1 MEKARTAFVYGEKDE
16 NGNVTCEGAVARG
29 TSEADANEIFDTMSS
44 FAKYAFNKS
53 HATAYAYTAYRTAYL
68 KCHYPSEYLA
78 SLLTSVLGNVT
89 KTVEYIEEAKSY
101 RISVLSPD
109 INESE
114 KLYSVVTD
122 KNGKKAIRYGLLG
135 VKNVG
140 ANILDAAIEERK
152 NGRFTSFVDF
162 VSRMCS
168 HELNKR
174 QIEGLI
180 KSGAFDSLG
189 TKRSMLLAEYEN
201 VLDIFARKK
210 SSQAE
215 GQLDLFSAGLFEG
228 AEIEPPSL
236 EYEFNEREELPL
248 RERLKQE
255 KESTGMYFSGHPLD
269 EYAAHIEALGAE
281 SRISDILLSF
291 DEEAEAEPER

>member
-1 MEKARTAFVYGEKDE
+1 MQICREVAGFSFGRADIVRRAMAKKKTAEMEKARTAFVYGEKDE

-135 VKNVG
+135 VKMS
-140 ANILDAAIEERK
+140 API
-152 NGRFTSFVDF
+152 S
-162 VSRMCS
+162 
-168 HELNKR
+168 
-174 QIEGLI
+174 
-180 KSGAFDSLG
+180 
-189 TKRSMLLAEYEN
+189 SM
-201 VLDIFARKK
+201 
-210 SSQAE
+210 
-215 GQLDLFSAGLFEG
+215 
-228 AEIEPPSL
+228 PP
-236 EYEFNEREELPL
+236 
-248 RERLKQE
+248 
-255 KESTGMYFSGHPLD
+255 
-269 EYAAHIEALGAE
+269 
-281 SRISDILLSF
+281 
-291 DEEAEAEPER
+291 

>member
-1 MEKARTAFVYGEKDE
+1 MESIPQFLRNRTGESTPEYKIPSLRKILEKTSGCIIYQEQVMQICREVAGFSFGRADIVRRAMAKKKTAEMEKARTAFVYGEKDE
-16 NGNVTCEGAVARG
+16 NGNVTCEGAIARG

-152 NGRFTSFVDF
+152 NGRFTSFTDF

-189 TKRSMLLAEYEN
+189 
-201 VLDIFARKK
+201 KK
-210 SSQAE
+210 SAACSLPNTRMYSISLPKREKQ
-215 GQLDLFSAGLFEG
+215 
-228 AEIEPPSL
+228 PSGGTA
-236 EYEFNEREELPL
+236 RPL
-248 RERLKQE
+248 LRR
-255 KESTGMYFSGHPLD
+255 TF
-269 EYAAHIEALGAE
+269 
-281 SRISDILLSF
+281 
-291 DEEAEAEPER
+291 